1 MHEWM
6 DAGQMDDKQDKWM
19 DTGIINGQMD
29 V

>member
-19 DTGIINGQMD
+19 DTGIINGQMGI
-29 V
+29 